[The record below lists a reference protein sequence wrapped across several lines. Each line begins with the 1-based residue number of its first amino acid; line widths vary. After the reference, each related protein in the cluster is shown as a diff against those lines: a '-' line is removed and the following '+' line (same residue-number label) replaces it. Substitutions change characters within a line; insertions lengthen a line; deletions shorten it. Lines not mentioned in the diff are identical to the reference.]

1 MESGVRQLT
10 ETDLSVLTTSKQTE
24 LGAVGATEDGRTF
37 RYVSFGGTTTIA
49 AGALLQAAVATTN
62 SQGLAIPATTVTAS
76 GQIASNLTAGSTQL
90 VITNNGTSYTQDQ
103 FAEGFL
109 EVLWSGGPIS
119 YRIKGNTPST
129 TTNGYTTIFLVASEP
144 LRNTAAL
151 VGGTDTVNLQQSP
164 FALPIVTTTVNV
176 PIGVTVNSVV
186 NSSTVTN
193 YGWVQTHGECV
204 GTGDGSSIVI
214 GNSVGPSTTTAGDI
228 GLSVAQTKAAI
239 GWSRVTSSTGGA
251 GVSVVL
257 NIN

>member
-1 MESGVRQLT
+1 MQDGSRTLT
-10 ETDLSVLTTSKQTE
+10 ETDLSVLTTTKQTQ
-24 LGAVGATEDGRTF
+24 LGAVGVTEDGRQF
-37 RYVSFGGTTTIA
+37 RYVSIGGTTTVA

-62 SQGLAIPATTVTAS
+62 SQGLVITATGTG
-76 GQIASNLTAGSTQL
+76 GQIAGNLAAGSTQL
-90 VITNNGTSYTQDQ
+90 VVTNGGTSFTQDQ

-119 YRIKGNTPST
+119 YRVRGNTAST
-129 TTNGYTTIFLVASEP
+129 TTNGFTTIFLVSSEP

-151 VGGTDTVNLQQSP
+151 VPGTDTVNLQASP
-164 FALPIVTTTVNV
+164 YSLPIVTTTVNV

-193 YGWVQTHGECV
+193 YGWVQTHGEV
-204 GTGDGSSIVI
+204 MGTGDGSSIVI
-214 GNSVGPSTTTAGDI
+214 GNTVGPSTTTAGDI
-228 GLSVAQTKAAI
+228 GLAVTTTKAPI